1 VTTVTQTIRRQ
12 RGPVTLVAFL
22 VVATAVYWVSA
33 HAFDAGRPDLFYLGD
48 AFLHGR
54 LWLERALGPYDV
66 VIVGDRVYV
75 PFAPFP
81 AIALMP
87 LVAVLGPDVVTAWQP
102 LVNAV
107 LAAAGL
113 GLCWWMLAR
122 IGVGSIG
129 DRLWLTVLWGF
140 STAIWFTTAR
150 GGVWHTGHLV
160 ASILTFAGLVELF
173 GRRRP
178 LLMGLLAGAAFLT
191 RPPVLAALPLW
202 AWAAFPEGWRE
213 RLGLVVRPIA
223 GVALGFAPA
232 ALLGLWYNWARF
244 GSPLESGY
252 YLAALPAFLEAQRA
266 IGLFS
271 LAHLPMNLDLF
282 LVRLP
287 RLQPEFPFFRPD
299 GLGMSVLVTSPGLL
313 YALRAPFRDR
323 RAVAL
328 GITFVLVL
336 LPNLLYYGGGWL
348 QMGYRYALD
357 AIPFAM
363 ALAGMAAARHGLP
376 WWAKGL
382 IAFGVAVGI
391 GSVYWA
397 YNLK

>member
-1 VTTVTQTIRRQ
+1 MIDTLRRH
-12 RGPVTLVAFL
+12 RGPVALVVLLVAS
-22 VVATAVYWVSA
+22 TAVYWVSA
-33 HAFDAGRPDLFYLGD
+33 HKFDAGRPDLFYLAD

-54 LWLERALGPYDV
+54 LWLEGAFGPYDIIV
-66 VIVGDRVYV
+66 VGDRVYV

-87 LVAVLGPDVVTAWQP
+87 LVAVLGPETVTAWQP

-122 IGVGSIG
+122 IGVASIG

-140 STAIWFTTAR
+140 STAIWFTTTR

-178 LLMGLLAGAAFLT
+178 LVMSLLAGAAFLT

-202 AWAAFPEGWRE
+202 AWAAFPEGWR
-213 RLGLVVRPIA
+213 RDLRAVVRPIV

-232 ALLGLWYNWARF
+232 ALFGLWYNWARF

-271 LAHLPMNLDLF
+271 LAHLPMNLELF

-287 RLQPEFPFFRPD
+287 WLQAEFPFFRPD
-299 GLGMSVLVTSPGLL
+299 GLGMSVLLTSPGLL
-313 YALRAPFRDR
+313 YALRAPFRDG

-328 GITFVLVL
+328 GSTFVLVL

-357 AIPFAM
+357 AIPFAI
-363 ALAGMAAARHGLP
+363 ALAGMAAARRGLP
-376 WWAKGL
+376 WWAKAL
-382 IAFGVAVGI
+382 LAFGVAVGI

-397 YNLK
+397 YNLV

>member
-1 VTTVTQTIRRQ
+1 MIETLRRH
-12 RGPVTLVAFL
+12 RGPASLVVLL
-22 VVATAVYWVSA
+22 VVATAVYVISA
-33 HAFDAGRPDLFYLGD
+33 HKFDAGRPDLFYLAD

-66 VIVGDRVYV
+66 SVVGDRVFV

-87 LVAVLGPDVVTAWQP
+87 VVAIFGPDVITQWQP

-113 GLCWWMLAR
+113 GACWWMLAR
-122 IGVGSIG
+122 IGVRSIQ

-140 STAIWFTTAR
+140 STAIWFTTTR

-178 LLMGLLAGAAFLT
+178 LVMGLLAGAAFLT

-202 AWAAFPEGWRE
+202 SWAAFPEGWR
-213 RLGLVVRPIA
+213 RNLRGIVRPVA
-223 GVALGFAPA
+223 AVALGFAPA
-232 ALLGLWYNWARF
+232 ALFGLWYNWARF

-252 YLAALPAFLEAQRA
+252 YLAALPAFLEAQRT

-271 LAHLPMNLDLF
+271 LAHLPMNLELF

-287 RLQPEFPFFRPD
+287 WLRLEFPFFRPD
-299 GLGMSVLVTSPGLL
+299 GLGLSVLLTSPGLL
-313 YALRAPFRDR
+313 YALRAPFRDP
-323 RAVAL
+323 RAVGL
-328 GITFVLVL
+328 GITFLLVL
-336 LPNLLYYGGGWL
+336 SPNLLYYGGGWL

-357 AIPFAM
+357 AIPFAI

-376 WWAKGL
+376 WWAKAL

-397 YNLK
+397 YNLV